1 MGGPLSSKPVSQCFS
16 GKNRGGEFISATRV
30 VRDSM
35 SRAHG
40 RTTCIYAHL
49 LHQDYV
55 AQIIVHNDIYYLHC
69 FAHWFSM
76 FVLSC
81 VGRALSLVQV

>member
-1 MGGPLSSKPVSQCFS
+1 MFFREKTG
-16 GKNRGGEFISATRV
+16 GGEFISATRV

-40 RTTCIYAHL
+40 RATCIYAHL

>member
-1 MGGPLSSKPVSQCFS
+1 MEKT
-16 GKNRGGEFISATRV
+16 GGEVCLGDSYGC
-30 VRDSM
+30 DSM
-35 SRAHG
+35 SRAYG
-40 RTTCIYAHL
+40 RATCIYAHL

-69 FAHWFSM
+69 FALWFSM